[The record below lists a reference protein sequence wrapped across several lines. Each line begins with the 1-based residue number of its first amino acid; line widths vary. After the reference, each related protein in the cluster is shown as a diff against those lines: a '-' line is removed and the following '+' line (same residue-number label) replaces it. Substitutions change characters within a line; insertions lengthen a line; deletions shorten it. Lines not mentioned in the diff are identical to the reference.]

1 MAMEKLKDRPR
12 KEGSGMP
19 DQGRM
24 VRFRIHER
32 SEI

>member
-1 MAMEKLKDRPR
+1 MAMEKQKDRSR
-12 KEGSGMP
+12 KEGSRMP

-24 VRFRIHER
+24 VRVRIHER